1 MKITVTVVFSSSFL
15 PKIRAILKETHLELY
30 SMTEVRTRQHSCVFT
45 HTHTHTHTHH
55 IPPPPPPPHTHT
67 QSFYKQKGPR
77 VSTRLE
83 EIPETFES
91 CMDSLIERCHTYR
104 TQAEEYR
111 NDCIEGVCVC
121 VCVCV

>member
-1 MKITVTVVFSSSFL
+1 MHIHN
-15 PKIRAILKETHLELY
+15 THTQPY
-30 SMTEVRTRQHSCVFT
+30 N
-45 HTHTHTHTHH
+45 HTHTHTHTHLMH
-55 IPPPPPPPHTHT
+55 THAHTFTHTHTHARIHTHTSHTKHTHT

-91 CMDSLIERCHTYR
+91 CMDSLIERCHIYH

-111 NDCIEGVCVC
+111 NDCIEGVWGVC
-121 VCVCV
+121 VCVCACVHVCVWCCVGDG